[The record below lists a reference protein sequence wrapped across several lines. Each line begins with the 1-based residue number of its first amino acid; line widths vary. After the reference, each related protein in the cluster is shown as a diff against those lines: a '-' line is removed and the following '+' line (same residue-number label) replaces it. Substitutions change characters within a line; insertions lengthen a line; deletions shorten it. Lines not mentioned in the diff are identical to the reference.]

1 MADRFTGY
9 NHGQDDY
16 CAIDARM
23 DPEIVLKAA
32 RAAYPTFNPHSYEWT
47 ELPNQGRQGSC
58 AGHALSNC
66 FQVALVQQYGI
77 HTLFSRAAAYY
88 TAQRYD
94 GIKGDRGATL
104 NGCQKVAE
112 SGLCLE
118 TEWAYPSSYNNS
130 IPESSKG
137 NMNFTMSGSRRVTDA
152 DLAWDLLM
160 AGVPIQ
166 TGVAWNSSFEQVV
179 CDNYRSGGG
188 GHSTMLFGIDEA
200 SGDAW
205 NNNSWG
211 SGWGNNGRNRWTK
224 RFFNDIVKR
233 DRYAVFVAY
242 DSTGF
247 DVPDEFATRF

>member
-1 MADRFTGY
+1 MDKFLGY
-9 NHGQDDY
+9 NHGLDDY
-16 CAIDARM
+16 DAIDARI

-32 RAAYPTFNPHSYEWT
+32 RAAYPTFNPYSYEWT

-66 FQVALVQQYGI
+66 FQVALVQQFAVQ
-77 HTLFSRAAAYY
+77 TLFSRAAAYY
-88 TAQRYD
+88 TAQRFD
-94 GIKGDRGATL
+94 GIKGDRGSTL

-118 TEWAYPSSYNNS
+118 VEWAYPSSYNNS

-137 NMNFTMSGSRRVTDA
+137 NMNFKMVGSRRVTDA
-152 DLAWDLLM
+152 DMAWDLLS

-166 TGVAWNSSFEQVV
+166 TGVAWNSSFEKTI
-179 CDNYRSGGG
+179 CDSYRSGGG

-200 SGDAW
+200 TGNAW

-211 SGWGNNGRNRWTK
+211 LGWGDNGRNMWTK
-224 RFFNDIVKR
+224 KFFADIVKR

-242 DSTGF
+242 DPTGLECPEGF
-247 DVPDEFATRF
+247 IERV